1 VNLGAVCEIAE
12 GILDNAAHLI
22 SASSEQRGRVV
33 RNDPGVTKTEI
44 KIKQNY
50 RIMTPKILGKTFV
63 TLTTALKKETDIT
76 TLTEM

>member
-1 VNLGAVCEIAE
+1 MNLGLVCEIAE
-12 GILDNAAHLI
+12 GVLDNAAHLI

-50 RIMTPKILGKTFV
+50 RIMTPKILGETFI
-63 TLTTALKKETDIT
+63 TYTIALKKETDIT
-76 TLTEM
+76 SLTET